1 MWAREEA
8 ASRSGGPAELTHHT
22 SERSQA
28 ALEHTPTT
36 PDIRQRDGLSGP
48 IRLLRIPVC
57 VACKVWRAK
66 AVQPRPRRG
75 ARAPP
80 GTWAGRPGRGPGGVD
95 TLVIRLWGFG
105 VNPPRLCR
113 SAKSQ
118 VLPERPRSSLYRRQR
133 RPPFYTPLTVSATL
147 AVTRTCPGKG
157 AAVGSTVKM
166 MKKMESGALAV
177 HVEAG
182 LLSVLP

>member
-28 ALEHTPTT
+28 ALEHTPRT
-36 PDIRQRDGLSGP
+36 PDIRQRDGNWLYPVTPDS
-48 IRLLRIPVC
+48 RLCGVQG
-57 VACKVWRAK
+57 VAREGCPA
-66 AVQPRPRRG
+66 APAARRG
-75 ARAPP
+75 HP
-80 GTWAGRPGRGPGGVD
+80 AGHCFSR
-95 TLVIRLWGFG
+95 TIKLCGFG

-182 LLSVLP
+182 LSGGLLSILP